1 MFPFH
6 ITFIDMQPK
15 IMILRCCW
23 TSLLFS
29 RLINFHFSICFLAF
43 KIKHCFTPLTINVPV
58 SFHLA
63 SFRASVLILFWRIAI
78 FIVTILR
85 FDPSSE
91 ILFFL
96 DLFYILYKMCNQK
109 KTTQNTWSDTVSFTE
124 QKTCTLFVLVF

>member
-29 RLINFHFSICFLAF
+29 RLINVHFSICFLAF

-91 ILFFL
+91 IFSRSCTKCVTKKKQHKTPEAIPLALLNRKPVLFSFL
-96 DLFYILYKMCNQK
+96 CSRWYP
-109 KTTQNTWSDTVSFTE
+109 
-124 QKTCTLFVLVF
+124 